1 MSSNLKINNQKLLQ
15 KLLRG
20 MKMSQGRFRLFLV
33 CYNNLTQRQYL
44 IQQLQDS
51 FSGNL
56 AQLEL
61 DKSVEELYTT
71 ICQQSGKEQPDALM
85 VWGLEFIR
93 NIDQLLISMGLAREE
108 FRKNCH
114 FPILLWIDAEVS
126 RKFIRLIPDFA
137 SWTSITV
144 FETPTQ
150 ELIDFIQ
157 QTSENIYQK
166 VLERGAGIFLNY
178 ADLGLT
184 ESTYQELF
192 NARQELTNR
201 KISLKPEL
209 KASLE
214 FVLGRA
220 ADNSKTTA
228 LAHYKRSLQL
238 WQQLNNL
245 LRVAHTY
252 YYLGLWWR
260 SYGVRHRAKQNMA
273 FETAYSCFQ
282 QSIEGFEEINRP
294 DLVAKFINAW
304 GETLQT
310 LERWD
315 ELKDVANRAIEL
327 YKTYSSPFRE
337 ARAYNFLAEFELA
350 KSNYKQ
356 AKKFAQTTIRIFN
369 KTLILSL
376 IHI

>member
-137 SWTSITV
+137 SWTSVTV

-150 ELIDFIQ
+150 
-157 QTSENIYQK
+157 
-166 VLERGAGIFLNY
+166 
-178 ADLGLT
+178 
-184 ESTYQELF
+184 
-192 NARQELTNR
+192 
-201 KISLKPEL
+201 
-209 KASLE
+209 
-214 FVLGRA
+214 
-220 ADNSKTTA
+220 
-228 LAHYKRSLQL
+228 
-238 WQQLNNL
+238 
-245 LRVAHTY
+245 
-252 YYLGLWWR
+252 
-260 SYGVRHRAKQNMA
+260 
-273 FETAYSCFQ
+273 
-282 QSIEGFEEINRP
+282 
-294 DLVAKFINAW
+294 
-304 GETLQT
+304 
-310 LERWD
+310 
-315 ELKDVANRAIEL
+315 
-327 YKTYSSPFRE
+327 
-337 ARAYNFLAEFELA
+337 
-350 KSNYKQ
+350 
-356 AKKFAQTTIRIFN
+356 
-369 KTLILSL
+369 
-376 IHI
+376 